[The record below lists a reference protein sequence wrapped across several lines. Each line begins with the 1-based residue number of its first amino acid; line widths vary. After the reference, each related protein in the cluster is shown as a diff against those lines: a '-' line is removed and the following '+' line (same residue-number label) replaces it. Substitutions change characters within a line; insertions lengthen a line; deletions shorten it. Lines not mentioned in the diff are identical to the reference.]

1 MAITITFT
9 KIEQG
14 IKAVQD
20 GRTYIM
26 GAAGL
31 FGYQRRENSRIIVLS
46 YGPRD
51 TASCIEFFW
60 DETNIPA
67 ASAGELLET
76 LQRDYLDGNVS
87 GGGGGGDLSTVE
99 TNTANTATNTAAI
112 ENNTVDIETNTEN
125 TATATAAALA
135 VLQNFETSGIPLR
148 ATAAPSPVARFCL
161 NGGTENAIGNY
172 VTATD
177 FVFDPATISPAAK
190 FKLTSIC
197 AFLIDAGSL
206 DMSSY
211 GNGITLVNGVK
222 IYVRKDGVELDLMAE
237 KPVFF
242 NQQWAKHGWQT
253 ALANYGTGNES
264 LQAVVHFET
273 IFGAGMELSAAAG
286 DRVIVRLLDNFT
298 GLVEHSFKIAGLL
311 RF

>member
-31 FGYQRRENSRIIVLS
+31 FGYQRREDSRVIVLS

-51 TASCIEFFW
+51 MASCIEFFW

-87 GGGGGGDLSTVE
+87 GGGGSVDLSTVE

-161 NGGTENAIGNY
+161 NAGTE
-172 VTATD
+172 

-211 GNGITLVNGVK
+211 GNGITLINGVK
-222 IYVRKDGVELDLMAE
+222 IYVRKDGVELDLMAG

-264 LQAVVHFET
+264 LQAIVHFET

-286 DRVIVRLLDNFT
+286 DRVIVRLQDNFT
-298 GLVEHSFKIAGLL
+298 GLVEHSFKIAGLW